1 LSMTYPSSENKW
13 QSGIHPQSGKKLGR
27 MPRLFLTPFALS
39 VASIWR
45 GRIGLSTIS
54 SPQEREHPTMTL
66 ATYNRYVDNAMGARR
81 IEHSSAQRGGP
92 AVGEPVLYWAED
104 LKKTKRNKKNKTK

>member
-1 LSMTYPSSENKW
+1 
-13 QSGIHPQSGKKLGR
+13 
-27 MPRLFLTPFALS
+27 
-39 VASIWR
+39 
-45 GRIGLSTIS
+45 
-54 SPQEREHPTMTL
+54 MTL

-104 LKKTKRNKKNKTK
+104 LKDTYKAMLDKLQKDDFR

>member
-1 LSMTYPSSENKW
+1 
-13 QSGIHPQSGKKLGR
+13 
-27 MPRLFLTPFALS
+27 
-39 VASIWR
+39 
-45 GRIGLSTIS
+45 
-54 SPQEREHPTMTL
+54 MTL